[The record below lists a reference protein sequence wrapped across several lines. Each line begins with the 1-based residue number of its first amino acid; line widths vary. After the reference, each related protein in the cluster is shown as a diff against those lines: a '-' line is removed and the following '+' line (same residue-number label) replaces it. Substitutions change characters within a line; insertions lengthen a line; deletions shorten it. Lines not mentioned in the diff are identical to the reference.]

1 MRVRFIPIFKRLK
14 NVQIILF
21 TATLIGTFSVLVP
34 SASADL
40 KVCNNTKSLV
50 GVSVGYREKDDWT
63 VQGWWRIPPDVCA
76 SLIEG
81 ALSSRYYYLHAE
93 DADTG
98 GRWRGPVFMCTSSK
112 QYKIKG
118 LKDCFARG
126 FERTGFFEV
135 DTGNQKSWQVRLNEA
150 DQTKKEQETQ

>member
-1 MRVRFIPIFKRLK
+1 MSYRFNSKFKRLK
-14 NVQIILF
+14 FLQTTPFV
-21 TATLIGTFSVLVP
+21 LIALGTFAFNTTP
-34 SASADL
+34 AFADL

-50 GVSVGYREKDDWT
+50 GVSVGFRENNDWT
-63 VQGWWRIPPDVCA
+63 VQGWWRIPPEVCA
-76 SLIEG
+76 SVVEG
-81 ALSSRYYYLHAE
+81 ELASRYYYLHAE

-112 QYKIKG
+112 QFKIKG

-150 DQTKKEQETQ
+150 DQTKKEQ

>member
-1 MRVRFIPIFKRLK
+1 MRNRFLSNFKRLK
-14 NVQIILF
+14 IVQIALF
-21 TATLIGTFSVLVP
+21 TSTLVGAIALHAP
-34 SASADL
+34 SAFADL

-50 GVSVGYREKDDWT
+50 GVSVGYREKNDWT
-63 VQGWWRIPPDVCA
+63 VQGWWRIPPEVCA
-76 SLIEG
+76 SLVEG
-81 ALSSRYYYLHAE
+81 ELSSRYYYLHAE

-135 DTGNQKSWQVRLNEA
+135 DTGNQKNWQVRLNEA
-150 DQTKKEQETQ
+150 DQTKKE

>member
-1 MRVRFIPIFKRLK
+1 MSYRFNSKFKRLK
-14 NVQIILF
+14 FLQTTPFV
-21 TATLIGTFSVLVP
+21 LIALGTFAFNATP
-34 SASADL
+34 AFADL

-50 GVSVGYREKDDWT
+50 GVSVGFRENNDWT
-63 VQGWWRIPPDVCA
+63 VQGWWRIPPEVCA
-76 SLIEG
+76 SVVEG
-81 ALSSRYYYLHAE
+81 ELASRYYYLHAE

-112 QYKIKG
+112 QFKIKG

-150 DQTKKEQETQ
+150 DQTKKEQ

>member
-1 MRVRFIPIFKRLK
+1 MQAPV
-14 NVQIILF
+14 
-21 TATLIGTFSVLVP
+21 AH
-34 SASADL
+34 ADL

-50 GVSVGYREKDDWT
+50 GVSVGYREKGDWT
-63 VQGWWRIPPDVCA
+63 VQGWWRIPPEVCA
-76 SLIEG
+76 SLVEG
-81 ALSSRYYYLHAE
+81 DLSSRYYYLHAE

>member
-1 MRVRFIPIFKRLK
+1 MICGAFALQAR
-14 NVQIILF
+14 
-21 TATLIGTFSVLVP
+21 
-34 SASADL
+34 SAFADL
-40 KVCNNTKSLV
+40 KVCNNTKSLI
-50 GVSVGYREKDDWT
+50 GVSVGYREKDDWIM
-63 VQGWWRIPPDVCA
+63 QGWWRIPPEVCA
-76 SLIEG
+76 SVVEG
-81 ALSSRYYYLHAE
+81 ELSSRYYYLHAE

-150 DQTKKEQETQ
+150 DQTKKEQ